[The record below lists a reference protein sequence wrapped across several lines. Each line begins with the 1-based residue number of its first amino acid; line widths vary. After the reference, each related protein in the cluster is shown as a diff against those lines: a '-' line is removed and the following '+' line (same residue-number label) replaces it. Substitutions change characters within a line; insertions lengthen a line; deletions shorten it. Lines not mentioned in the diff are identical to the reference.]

1 MSTNKRF
8 RIVLTTCLVLAFV
21 FAWMHGKGTFL
32 DSRSGDGPE
41 LPIAIPAPTPQA
53 GDFDAKGAERG
64 KLVFNRKGKCASC
77 HVPGLFAHAKDGFS
91 HDGRFATLE
100 DVVRHYDDFL
110 ELGLSEGETKDLV
123 RYLKSL

>member
-32 DSRSGDGPE
+32 DSRLDDGPE
-41 LPIAIPAPTPQA
+41 LPIAIPAPTPPA
-53 GDFDAKGAERG
+53 GDFDAKGAERE

-77 HVPGLFAHAKDGFS
+77 HGPGLFAHAKGGF
-91 HDGRFATLE
+91 
-100 DVVRHYDDFL
+100 
-110 ELGLSEGETKDLV
+110 
-123 RYLKSL
+123 

>member
-32 DSRSGDGPE
+32 DSRLDDGPE
-41 LPIAIPAPTPQA
+41 LSIASPAPTPPA

-64 KLVFNRKGKCASC
+64 KLVFNRKGKCASY
-77 HVPGLFAHAKDGFS
+77 HVPGLFAHAKGGFD

-100 DVVRHYDDFL
+100 DVVRRYDDFF

-123 RYLKSL
+123 QYLKSL